1 MFGATVI
8 NFLLSTMDTGSQIG
22 VTVVLIR
29 KALVVDVDSPLSE
42 KSELA
47 DHESWSLPDVI
58 DTWAGSLA
66 VSTVLLPDFT
76 SNDARRGGEDID
88 QRFHRHL
95 EGLGPHPKTTVGDP
109 RTVCSMDRG
118 RG

>member
-1 MFGATVI
+1 MFGATVV

-66 VSTVLLPDFT
+66 VSIILSLPDST
-76 SNDARRGGEDID
+76 TNARCGGEDID
-88 QRFHRHL
+88 QRFHCHL
-95 EGLGPHPKTTVGDP
+95 EGLGPHHKTTVGDP
-109 RTVCSMDRG
+109 RTVYSMDRG